1 MDLGV
6 LVDRLLPPAGSRYDE
21 VSAAGRDLAQAVL
34 VDNETVRPLWKA
46 LHGNEWLSHPL
57 HVVVITVPIG
67 AWTASA
73 WYDLRSAVTKHPGDE
88 YAADAALRVGIV
100 GAVAAALTG
109 VAQYVDTRGSARR
122 EATAHA
128 ALNNV
133 ALVLYLGSW
142 AARRRNHRKAGRR
155 LAALGHLVVSVSG
168 YLGSDLSYR
177 HGVGVRPQA
186 LRDLDVEAQDTS
198 DAPLQTAGAWH
209 R

>member
-1 MDLGV
+1 MDLGL
-6 LVDRLLPPAGSRYDE
+6 LVDRLLPGAGTRYDE
-21 VSAAGRDLAQAVL
+21 VSVASHALARAVL
-34 VDNETVRPLWKA
+34 VDNPTVRPVWHA

-67 AWTASA
+67 AWTVTA
-73 WYDLRSAVTKHPGDE
+73 WYDARSIATKHPGDE

-100 GAVAAALTG
+100 GAVAAAVTG
-109 VAQYVDTRGSARR
+109 VAQYVDTRGAARR

-133 ALVLYLGSW
+133 ALVLYVGSW

-168 YLGSDLSYR
+168 YLGSDVSYR
-177 HGVGVRPQA
+177 HGVGMRPQA
-186 LRDLDVEAQDTS
+186 LRNQELEASQTDDS
-198 DAPLQTAGAWH
+198 PLETAAAYLL
-209 R
+209 